1 MCVEV
6 KEESESEKKN
16 LQGPFEVR
24 IENSERESMKL
35 RYLECK
41 KWSWDYDSSERD
53 FSLGELTA
61 VGVAETEDDTDMVL
75 VKGIIISSFPNF
87 TRT

>member
-1 MCVEV
+1 
-6 KEESESEKKN
+6 
-16 LQGPFEVR
+16 
-24 IENSERESMKL
+24 MKL
-35 RYLECK
+35 KCLECE
-41 KWSWDYDSSERD
+41 KWSWDHDSRERD